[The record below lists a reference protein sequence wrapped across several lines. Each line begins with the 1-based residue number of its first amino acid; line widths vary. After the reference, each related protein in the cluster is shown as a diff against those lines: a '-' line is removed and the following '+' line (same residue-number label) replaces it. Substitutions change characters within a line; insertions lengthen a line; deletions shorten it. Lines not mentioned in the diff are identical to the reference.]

1 MTTQGDPLAMAIQ
14 SQPATPLLNLLIL
27 ERKFTLTVA
36 FADGAT
42 SGGKTKVLKKRWE
55 LISSYGLLFSYYPQP
70 HSSWIVVKEAH
81 RLSAERQFQ
90 DININITTADK
101 QHLGAVIRYERN

>member
-27 ERKFTLTVA
+27 ERKFTVTVA

-42 SGGKTKVLKKRWE
+42 SGGKTKVLKKR
-55 LISSYGLLFSYYPQP
+55 
-70 HSSWIVVKEAH
+70 
-81 RLSAERQFQ
+81 
-90 DININITTADK
+90 
-101 QHLGAVIRYERN
+101 